1 MSFFKKITKQCL
13 GVSRASRL
21 KSKYSDF
28 KYRSWS
34 ITDKGREN
42 HLRLSRLKGIHRG
55 KRAFVIGNGPSLR
68 KTNLVL
74 LRNEITIG
82 SNGIFLLQ
90 DEHQFKPMYHTIE
103 DRLVGEDRKT
113 EAQKFQGPQKIY
125 PYDLRYCLGGISDAI
140 FVNFDRR
147 AQIQR
152 PIFSGNALERIFWG
166 GTVTFMNLQLAWY
179 LGCDPVYLIGVDHS
193 YQDKFSIKKDGS
205 VWTSQED
212 DQNHFDPR
220 YFGKG
225 YRWHDPNVARMEQAY
240 EATRAFA
247 EENNWNVLN
256 ATIGGKLEVFD
267 RVNYE
272 EIFTKNG

>member
-1 MSFFKKITKQCL
+1 MKKLIRKVIGPRWT
-13 GVSRASRL
+13 SRAKSQLNYLRFLRWSFSRP
-21 KSKYSDF
+21 
-28 KYRSWS
+28 
-34 ITDKGREN
+34 GRGNREK
-42 HLRLSRLKGIHRG
+42 LEQLKGAHQG
-55 KRAFVIGNGPSLR
+55 NRAFVIGNGPSL
-68 KTNLVL
+68 KETKLDWLKDEV
-74 LRNEITIG
+74 TIG

-90 DEHQFKPMYHTIE
+90 ETHGFTPTYHTIE
-103 DRLVGEDRKT
+103 DRLVGEDRAVESSNFT
-113 EAQKFQGPQKIY
+113 GPVKVY
-125 PYDLRYCLGGISDAI
+125 PFDLKYCLGGAEAI

-147 AQIQR
+147 AQTEPPR
-152 PIFSGNALERIFWG
+152 FGADARNRIFWG
-166 GTVTFMNLQLAWY
+166 GTVTYMNLQLAWY

-193 YQDKFSIKKDGS
+193 YQDKFSIKKDGA

-247 EENNWNVLN
+247 EENDWRVLN
-256 ATIGGKLEVFD
+256 ATIGGNLEVFD

-272 EIFTKNG
+272 ELFTQNG